1 MSNMNKLIC
10 IVISLFIMTNF
21 IVISSAQEQPEL
33 GNWELGIK
41 YIGDDDSNP
50 FLINEDG
57 ERVIE
62 FYVHNTQM
70 FEIEVSFTYEVPFD
84 GVEDGPESEKIQA
97 GENET
102 FSLVIEDIDVYNFA
116 ANAEEEMKITAS
128 LVTRAGVQV
137 LIPENQE
144 AMADLKI
151 PTIYSISVDI
161 DDPVGPMNAGTDM
174 ILRVTVT
181 NNGNIKDKVGEID
194 LSDNCPLM
202 TLDNGLDKLLITDLE
217 KDKSANADL
226 KITASQ
232 SHPRKNCKL
241 EITVHSN
248 GAMNAGSSKISEDET
263 SVTVEPPLSKPAENE
278 EDSDEGESITEV
290 VDTNL
295 PSAGIMAIMLST
307 CLALFYI
314 NNNQRRC

>member
-1 MSNMNKLIC
+1 
-10 IVISLFIMTNF
+10 
-21 IVISSAQEQPEL
+21 
-33 GNWELGIK
+33 
-41 YIGDDDSNP
+41 
-50 FLINEDG
+50 
-57 ERVIE
+57 
-62 FYVHNTQM
+62 M

-116 ANAEEEMKITAS
+116 ANSEEEMKITAS

-217 KDKSANADL
+217 KDNSANADL

-263 SVTVEPPLSKPAENE
+263 SVTVEPPLSKPADNE
-278 EDSDEGESITEV
+278 ENSDEEESITEV

-295 PSAGIMAIMLST
+295 PSSGLMAIMFST

>member
-1 MSNMNKLIC
+1 MNKLIC

>member
-1 MSNMNKLIC
+1 MNKVIY
-10 IVISLFIMTNF
+10 IVVSLFLLANF
-21 IVISSAQEQPEL
+21 AIISSAQEQPEL

-41 YIGDDDSNP
+41 YIADDDSNP
-50 FLINEDG
+50 FLLNEDG
-57 ERVIE
+57 ERVVE
-62 FYVHNTQM
+62 FYIHNTQM
-70 FEIEVSFTYEVPFD
+70 FEIEVSFTYEVPFN
-84 GVEDGPESEKIQA
+84 GVDDGPESEKIQA

-102 FSLVIEDIDVYNFA
+102 FSLVIKDIDVYNFA
-116 ANAEEEMKITAS
+116 ANTVEEMKITAS

-151 PTIYSISVDI
+151 PTIFSISVDI

-174 ILRVTVT
+174 ILRVTVS

-202 TLDNGLDKLLITDLE
+202 TLDNGLDKLLIMDLE
-217 KDKSANADL
+217 KDESTSADL

-248 GAMNAGSSKISEDET
+248 GAMNAGSSKITDDET
-263 SVTVEPPLSKPAENE
+263 SITVEPPLSKPTEDE
-278 EDSDEGESITEV
+278 DDSDEGESITQV

-295 PSAGIMAIMLST
+295 PSAGISVILVST
-307 CLALFYI
+307 CLALFYV
-314 NNNQRRC
+314 NNNRKKC

>member
-1 MSNMNKLIC
+1 VKL
-10 IVISLFIMTNF
+10 
-21 IVISSAQEQPEL
+21 
-33 GNWELGIK
+33 
-41 YIGDDDSNP
+41 
-50 FLINEDG
+50 
-57 ERVIE
+57 
-62 FYVHNTQM
+62 
-70 FEIEVSFTYEVPFD
+70 
-84 GVEDGPESEKIQA
+84 QA

-102 FSLVIEDIDVYNFA
+102 FSLVIKDIDVYNLA
-116 ANAEEEMKITAS
+116 ANTVEEMKITAS

-151 PTIYSISVDI
+151 PTIFSISVDI

-174 ILRVTVT
+174 ILRVTVS
-181 NNGNIKDKVGEID
+181 NNGNTKDKVGEID

-217 KDKSANADL
+217 KDESTSADL

-248 GAMNAGSSKISEDET
+248 GAMNAGSSKITDADT
-263 SVTVEPPLSKPAENE
+263 
-278 EDSDEGESITEV
+278 SITVAPAFIAPLEWTV
-290 VDTNL
+290 ISNL
-295 PSAGIMAIMLST
+295 QFFLG
-307 CLALFYI
+307 
-314 NNNQRRC
+314 

>member
-1 MSNMNKLIC
+1 MNKLIC
-10 IVISLFIMTNF
+10 IVVSLFIMTNF

>member
-1 MSNMNKLIC
+1 MNKVIY
-10 IVISLFIMTNF
+10 IVVSLFLLANF
-21 IVISSAQEQPEL
+21 ATISSAQEQPEL

-41 YIGDDDSNP
+41 YIADDDSNP
-50 FLINEDG
+50 FLLNEDG
-57 ERVIE
+57 ERVVE
-62 FYVHNTQM
+62 FYIHNTQM
-70 FEIEVSFTYEVPFD
+70 FEIEVSFTYEVPFN
-84 GVEDGPESEKIQA
+84 GVDDGPESEKIQA

-102 FSLVIEDIDVYNFA
+102 FSLVIKDINVYNFA
-116 ANAEEEMKITAS
+116 ANTVEEMKITAS

-151 PTIYSISVDI
+151 PTIFSISVDI

-174 ILRVTVT
+174 ILRVTVS

-202 TLDNGLDKLLITDLE
+202 TLDNGLDKLLIMDLE
-217 KDKSANADL
+217 KDESTSADL

-248 GAMNAGSSKISEDET
+248 GAMNAGSSKITDDET
-263 SVTVEPPLSKPAENE
+263 SITVEPPLSKPTEDE
-278 EDSDEGESITEV
+278 DDSDEEESITQV

-295 PSAGIMAIMLST
+295 PSAGISVILVST
-307 CLALFYI
+307 CLALFYV
-314 NNNQRRC
+314 NNNRKKC

>member
-1 MSNMNKLIC
+1 MNKVIC
-10 IVISLFIMTNF
+10 ILVSLFVLTNF
-21 IVISSAQEQPEL
+21 TTISFAQEQPEL

-41 YIGDDDSNP
+41 YIADDDSKP
-50 FLINEDG
+50 FLLNEDG
-57 ERVIE
+57 ERVVE

-84 GVEDGPESEKIQA
+84 GVDDGPESEKIQA

-102 FSLVIEDIDVYNFA
+102 FSLLIEDIDVYNFA
-116 ANAEEEMKITAS
+116 ANTVEEMKITAS

-144 AMADLKI
+144 VMADLKI
-151 PTIYSISVDI
+151 PTIHSISVDI

-174 ILRVTVT
+174 ILRVTVS

-194 LSDNCPLM
+194 ISDNCPLM
-202 TLDNGLDKLLITDLE
+202 TWDNGLDKLLITDLE
-217 KDKSANADL
+217 KDEAISADL
-226 KITASQ
+226 KISASQ

-241 EITVHSN
+241 EITIHSN
-248 GAMNAGSSKISEDET
+248 GAMNTGSSKITEDET
-263 SVTVEPPLSKPAENE
+263 SITVEPPLSKPDGNEDGSE
-278 EDSDEGESITEV
+278 EDESITEV

-295 PSAGIMAIMLST
+295 PSSGISAILLST
-307 CLALFYI
+307 CLALLYV
-314 NNNQRRC
+314 NNNRKKC

>member
-1 MSNMNKLIC
+1 MNKVIC
-10 IVISLFIMTNF
+10 ILVSLFVLTNF
-21 IVISSAQEQPEL
+21 TTISFAQEQPEL

-41 YIGDDDSNP
+41 YIADDDSKP
-50 FLINEDG
+50 FLLNEDG
-57 ERVIE
+57 ERVVE

-84 GVEDGPESEKIQA
+84 GVDDGPESEKIQA

-102 FSLVIEDIDVYNFA
+102 FSLLIEDIDVYNFA
-116 ANAEEEMKITAS
+116 ANTVEEMKITAS

-144 AMADLKI
+144 VMADLKI
-151 PTIYSISVDI
+151 PTIHSISVDI

-174 ILRVTVT
+174 ILRVMVS

-194 LSDNCPLM
+194 ISDNCPLM
-202 TLDNGLDKLLITDLE
+202 TWDNGLDKLLITDLE
-217 KDKSANADL
+217 KDEAISADL
-226 KITASQ
+226 KISASQ

-241 EITVHSN
+241 EITIHSN
-248 GAMNAGSSKISEDET
+248 GAMNTGSSKITEDET
-263 SVTVEPPLSKPAENE
+263 SITVEPPLSKPDGNEDGSE
-278 EDSDEGESITEV
+278 EDESITEV

-295 PSAGIMAIMLST
+295 PSSGISAILLST
-307 CLALFYI
+307 YLALLYV
-314 NNNQRRC
+314 NNNRKKC

>member
-1 MSNMNKLIC
+1 MNK
-10 IVISLFIMTNF
+10 VIYVVVSLFLLANF
-21 IVISSAQEQPEL
+21 ATISSAQEQPEL

-41 YIGDDDSNP
+41 YIADDDSNP
-50 FLINEDG
+50 FLLNEDG
-57 ERVIE
+57 ERVVE
-62 FYVHNTQM
+62 FYIHNTQM
-70 FEIEVSFTYEVPFD
+70 FEIEVSFTYEVPFN
-84 GVEDGPESEKIQA
+84 GVDDGPESEKIQP

-102 FSLVIEDIDVYNFA
+102 FSLLIKDIDVYNFA
-116 ANAEEEMKITAS
+116 ANTVEEMKITAS

-151 PTIYSISVDI
+151 PTIFSISVDI

-174 ILRVTVT
+174 ILRVTVS
-181 NNGNIKDKVGEID
+181 NNGNTKDKVGEID

-202 TLDNGLDKLLITDLE
+202 TLDNGLDKLLIMDLE
-217 KDKSANADL
+217 KDESTSADL

-248 GAMNAGSSKISEDET
+248 GAMNAGSSKITDDET
-263 SVTVEPPLSKPAENE
+263 SITVEPPLSKPTEDE
-278 EDSDEGESITEV
+278 DDSDEGESITQV

-295 PSAGIMAIMLST
+295 PSAGISVILVST
-307 CLALFYI
+307 CLALFYV
-314 NNNQRRC
+314 NNNRKKC

>member
-1 MSNMNKLIC
+1 MNKVIY
-10 IVISLFIMTNF
+10 IVVSLFLLANF
-21 IVISSAQEQPEL
+21 AIISSAQEQPEL

-41 YIGDDDSNP
+41 YIADDDSNP
-50 FLINEDG
+50 FLLNEDG
-57 ERVIE
+57 ERVVE

-70 FEIEVSFTYEVPFD
+70 FEIEVSFTYEVPFNGLD
-84 GVEDGPESEKIQA
+84 DGPESEKIQA

-102 FSLVIEDIDVYNFA
+102 FSLVIKDIDVYNFA
-116 ANAEEEMKITAS
+116 ANTVEEMKISAS

-151 PTIYSISVDI
+151 PTIFSISVDI

-174 ILRVTVT
+174 ILRVTVS

-217 KDKSANADL
+217 KDESTSADL

-248 GAMNAGSSKISEDET
+248 GAMNAGSSKITDDET
-263 SVTVEPPLSKPAENE
+263 SITVEPPLSKPTEDE
-278 EDSDEGESITEV
+278 DDSDEGESITQV

-295 PSAGIMAIMLST
+295 PSAGISVILVST
-307 CLALFYI
+307 CLALFYV
-314 NNNQRRC
+314 NNNRKKC

>member
-1 MSNMNKLIC
+1 MNKLIC
-10 IVISLFIMTNF
+10 IAVSLFVMTNF
-21 IVISSAQEQPEL
+21 VIISSAQEQPEL

-116 ANAEEEMKITAS
+116 ANSEEEMKITAS

-217 KDKSANADL
+217 KDNSANADL

-263 SVTVEPPLSKPAENE
+263 SVTVEPPLSKPADNE
-278 EDSDEGESITEV
+278 ENSDEEESITEV

-295 PSAGIMAIMLST
+295 PSSGLMAIMLST

>member
-1 MSNMNKLIC
+1 MNKVIY
-10 IVISLFIMTNF
+10 IVVSLFLLANF
-21 IVISSAQEQPEL
+21 ATISSAQEQPEL

-41 YIGDDDSNP
+41 YIADDDSNP
-50 FLINEDG
+50 FLLNEDG
-57 ERVIE
+57 ERVVE
-62 FYVHNTQM
+62 FYIHNTQM
-70 FEIEVSFTYEVPFD
+70 FEIEVSFTYEVPFN
-84 GVEDGPESEKIQA
+84 GVDDGPESEKIQA

-102 FSLVIEDIDVYNFA
+102 FSLVIKDIDVYNFA
-116 ANAEEEMKITAS
+116 ANTVEEMKITAS

-151 PTIYSISVDI
+151 PTIFSISVDI

-174 ILRVTVT
+174 ILRVTVS

-217 KDKSANADL
+217 KDESTSADL

-241 EITVHSN
+241 EITIHSN
-248 GAMNAGSSKISEDET
+248 GAMNTGSSKITEDET
-263 SVTVEPPLSKPAENE
+263 SITVEPPLSKPDGNEDGSE
-278 EDSDEGESITEV
+278 EDESITEV

-295 PSAGIMAIMLST
+295 PSSGISAILLST
-307 CLALFYI
+307 CLALLYV
-314 NNNQRRC
+314 NNNRKKC

>member
-1 MSNMNKLIC
+1 MNKLIC
-10 IVISLFIMTNF
+10 IVVSLFIITNF
-21 IVISSAQEQPEL
+21 TVISTAQEQPEL

-41 YIGDDDSNP
+41 YIADDDSKP

-57 ERVIE
+57 ERVVE

-70 FEIEVSFTYEVPFD
+70 FEIEVSFAYEVPFD

-116 ANAEEEMKITAS
+116 ANSEEEMKITAS

-217 KDKSANADL
+217 KDNSANADL

-263 SVTVEPPLSKPAENE
+263 SVTVEPPLSKPADNE
-278 EDSDEGESITEV
+278 ENSDEEESITEV

-295 PSAGIMAIMLST
+295 PSSGLMAIMLST